1 MNILT
6 TVTRFQS
13 FLEGAGLNDAFSQL
27 FLVFMI
33 ILFVSIITS
42 IMRAPILMILVAN
55 TLILI
60 LATALGMIPVWII
73 IGITLVLTLYS
84 YMVISDIPLGG
95 GGS

>member
-6 TVTRFQS
+6 TVTNFQS
-13 FLEGAGLNDAFSQL
+13 FLESAGLHDAFSQL

-42 IMRAPILMILVAN
+42 IMRAPILLILLVN
-55 TLILI
+55 TLLLI
-60 LATALGMIPVWII
+60 LATALGMIPIWII
-73 IGITLVLTLYS
+73 IGITLAATLYS
-84 YMVISDIPLGG
+84 FMVLGDIPLGG